1 MEEECDA
8 RLLFLLVEFGVLE
21 EEEDASVSV
30 VVFAAALERLD
41 RLERWDMS
49 ERLEM
54 WGR

>member
-30 VVFAAALERLD
+30 VVFAAALEKLD
-41 RLERWDMS
+41 IFEMLDM
-49 ERLEM
+49 LEM
-54 WGR
+54 LEMLGR